1 MELNEE
7 ITRPAKPEKPQ
18 FTQQKKQTILVD
30 SLPIVNPSRK
40 DITQTI
46 LGIAEVGES
55 AASTKK
61 SKPPEWIACL
71 SMCPKN
77 GL

>member
-55 AASTKK
+55 AQLPLKK
-61 SKPPEWIACL
+61 KQATLVDDLPICRL
-71 SMCPKN
+71 
-77 GL
+77 